1 MDKLLTISDLAAML
15 DLINPQ
21 NKKPQNHILRF
32 WEKEFKQIKPKIINN
47 RRYYDK
53 NQVEI
58 IRLIKFLLK
67 DKAMTI
73 KGVKKL
79 LNSNIKKLDDY
90 DSISL
95 KTKKKKN
102 NLKLKSKKILD
113 KVNRIKRYGKKNSY

>member
-1 MDKLLTISDLAAML
+1 MDKLLNISDLAAML

-95 KTKKKKN
+95 KTDYFKN
-102 NLKLKSKKILD
+102 NLKFKSKKILD

>member
-1 MDKLLTISDLAAML
+1 MDKLLNISDLAAML

-95 KTKKKKN
+95 KTDYFKN

>member
-1 MDKLLTISDLAAML
+1 MDKLLNISDLAAML

-58 IRLIKFLLK
+58 IRLIK
-67 DKAMTI
+67 
-73 KGVKKL
+73 G
-79 LNSNIKKLDDY
+79 
-90 DSISL
+90 
-95 KTKKKKN
+95 
-102 NLKLKSKKILD
+102 
-113 KVNRIKRYGKKNSY
+113 

>member
-95 KTKKKKN
+95 KTDYFKN

-113 KVNRIKRYGKKNSY
+113 KVNRIKRYVKKNSY

>member
-53 NQVEI
+53 NQVEV

-95 KTKKKKN
+95 KTDYFKN

>member
-95 KTKKKKN
+95 KTDYFKN
-102 NLKLKSKKILD
+102 KLKLKSKKILD

>member
-95 KTKKKKN
+95 KTDYFKN

>member
-1 MDKLLTISDLAAML
+1 
-15 DLINPQ
+15 
-21 NKKPQNHILRF
+21 
-32 WEKEFKQIKPKIINN
+32 
-47 RRYYDK
+47 
-53 NQVEI
+53 
-58 IRLIKFLLK
+58 
-67 DKAMTI
+67 MTI

-95 KTKKKKN
+95 KTDYFKN

>member
-90 DSISL
+90 DSIRL
-95 KTKKKKN
+95 KTDYFKN

>member
-1 MDKLLTISDLAAML
+1 MDKLLNISDLAAML
-15 DLINPQ
+15 DLINPK

-95 KTKKKKN
+95 KTDYFKN